1 MSKQYRP
8 WAPEQAF
15 LLPPSPMEWLPEG
28 HLAFFIL
35 EVVRELELGT
45 IEAALQAKDPRGE
58 RPYAPRLMTALILYG
73 YCTGVF
79 SSRKIERA
87 TYEDVPFRVLA
98 GGAHPHFTTVNEFRL
113 VHREALA
120 GLFNQVLKL
129 CARAG
134 LKTLGHVSLDGS
146 KVQANASKHKA
157 MSYGRMKAD
166 EKRLAAEV
174 EALLRRADEVDAL
187 EDAEFGADKRGD
199 EIPKELQHRETRL
212 KRIRELKAELEKE
225 AAEERAAQ
233 LRANATGLEK
243 KVDEVGVPPKERA
256 QATTLA
262 KDARKK
268 ADALAPRD
276 DDDDD
281 DAGSGKTQLTLHRV
295 PVTPDGKPKEKAQ
308 RNFTDGDS
316 RIMIRNG
323 VFLQAYNAQAVV
335 SEDQIIVAHGV
346 TNNGTDAEQ
355 LAPMLERVRENVG
368 EMPSEIT
375 ADSGYLSQENVS
387 YCDDVGVDAYISLRK
402 KDAERTDFPP
412 KTDVERTRFAMQ
424 VKLASS
430 KGKELYPRRKVIVE
444 PVFGQIKGAMG
455 FRRFSLRGLLK
466 APSEWGIVATCHNLL
481 KLFRAGGLA
490 ATTA

>member
-1 MSKQYRP
+1 
-8 WAPEQAF
+8 
-15 LLPPSPMEWLPEG
+15 MEWLPEG

-35 EVVRELELGT
+35 EVVRELDLGA
-45 IEAALQAKDPRGE
+45 IEAAVQAKDPRGE
-58 RPYAPRLMTALILYG
+58 RPYAPRLMAALIFYG

-134 LKTLGHVSLDGS
+134 LKTVGHVSLDGS

-174 EALLRRADEVDAL
+174 EAMLRRADEVDAA
-187 EDAEFGADKRGD
+187 EDAEFGSDKRGD
-199 EIPKELQHRETRL
+199 EIPKELQYRETRL

-233 LRANATGLEK
+233 LRANAAGLEK
-243 KVDEVGVPPKERA
+243 KVEEIGVAPKARA
-256 QATTLA
+256 EAVTLA
-262 KDARKK
+262 KTARKK

-281 DAGSGKTQLTLHRV
+281 PGAGKTQLTLHRV
-295 PVTPDGKPKEKAQ
+295 PVTPDGKPKDKAQ

-335 SEDQIIVAHGV
+335 SEDQLIIAHGV
-346 TNNGTDAEQ
+346 TNNATDNEQ
-355 LAPMLERVRENVG
+355 LAPMLERMRENVG
-368 EMPSEIT
+368 QMPSELT
-375 ADSGYLSQENVS
+375 ADNGYLSQENVA
-387 YCDDVGVDAYISLRK
+387 YCEEVGVDAYISLKK
-402 KDAERTDFPP
+402 KDAARTDFPP
-412 KTDVERTRFAMQ
+412 STHAERMRFAMQ
-424 VKLASS
+424 VKLASPR
-430 KGKELYPRRKVIVE
+430 GKDLYPRRKVIAE
-444 PVFGQIKGAMG
+444 PVFGQVKGAMG

-466 APSEWGIVATCHNLL
+466 VPSEWAIVATCHNLL
-481 KLFRAGGLA
+481 KLFRTRNLA
-490 ATTA
+490 EAIA